1 MSDYLAT
8 TINLFKARGDA
19 NDAHVIAYLE
29 HLRAK
34 MCRCNP
40 NWDIRCRCL
49 PNREPKKF
57 SVCPM
62 RIHTALWL
70 MQNEYEFCRNI
81 ESKITKKDKH
91 KVVKRWAK
99 KEYKFNDRDIAELIE
114 LYDEEQK
121 EWEDE
126 DD

>member
-19 NDAHVIAYLE
+19 NDAHAIGYLE

-34 MCRCNP
+34 MCRCNTHM
-40 NWDIRCRCL
+40 DIRGRCL
-49 PNREPKKF
+49 PNRELKKF
-57 SVCPM
+57 SVCPA
-62 RIHTALWL
+62 RIDTALWL
-70 MQNEYEFCRNI
+70 MQNEYEFYRNI

-99 KEYKFNDRDIAELIE
+99 KEYKFNDRDVEELIE
-114 LYDEEQK
+114 LYDEE
-121 EWEDE
+121 EEENDS
-126 DD
+126 